1 MSNGQAIVRPEDL
14 RRFASQLKNFN
25 EQLSVSMNQL
35 QAHFKAVGETWRD
48 QEHQRF
54 SQEFDQTLKVLRKFM
69 ETAEKHI
76 PFLLKKAQRAEEY
89 LRQR

>member
-25 EQLSVSMNQL
+25 EQLSASMNQL